1 MAEEAVEEQKD
12 GREGRQH
19 RRIDP
24 SRRVLGQR
32 ITRTI
37 NDSHCLL
44 ALLLQKG
51 LLFRQSKSS
60 KYCIYKT

>member
-51 LLFRQSKSS
+51 LSLSLFRQSKSS
-60 KYCIYKT
+60 R